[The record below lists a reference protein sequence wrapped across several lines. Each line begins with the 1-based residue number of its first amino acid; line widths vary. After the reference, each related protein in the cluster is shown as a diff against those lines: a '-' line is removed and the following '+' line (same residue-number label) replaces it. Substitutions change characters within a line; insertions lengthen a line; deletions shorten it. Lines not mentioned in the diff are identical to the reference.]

1 MKKIEDYQLQMYV
14 DNELSQSEMKKVQE
28 FINTNSEAKSKVDN
42 YKKINNL
49 VIENFRS
56 LETEEIQK
64 KTIDLLLKEDISI
77 INKIL
82 NYRIKLLPA
91 FASFAVVLLITIFSY
106 NSFIIDISKET
117 KNLNASSKSLIINEL
132 KSIIGEQEITSLVS
146 TLQNKDIK
154 FKLINEFKNNSG
166 NNCKEFRFFDFRI
179 KDLNIDEAIFCNDG
193 FGNEKLIKINFF
205 KGKLKQT

>member
-82 NYRIKLLPA
+82 NYRIKLVPA

-117 KNLNASSKSLIINEL
+117 KNLNARSKSLIINEL

>member
-28 FINTNSEAKSKVDN
+28 FIDTNSEAKSKVDN

-56 LETEEIQK
+56 LKTEEIQK

-82 NYRIKLLPA
+82 NYRIKLVPA

-117 KNLNASSKSLIINEL
+117 KNLNARSKSLIIHEL

>member
-14 DNELSQSEMKKVQE
+14 DNELSQSEMKKVQD
-28 FINTNSEAKSKVDN
+28 FIDTNSEAKSKVDN

-64 KTIDLLLKEDISI
+64 KTIDLLLKENISI

-82 NYRIKLLPA
+82 NYRIKLVPA

-117 KNLNASSKSLIINEL
+117 KNLNARSKSLIIHEL

-179 KDLNIDEAIFCNDG
+179 KDLNIEEAIFCNDG

>member
-14 DNELSQSEMKKVQE
+14 DNELSQSEMKKIRE
-28 FINTNSEAKSKVDN
+28 FIDTNSEAKSKVDN

-82 NYRIKLLPA
+82 NYRIKLVPA
-91 FASFAVVLLITIFSY
+91 FASFAVVLLITVFFY

-117 KNLNASSKSLIINEL
+117 KNLNARSKSLIIHEL

>member
-28 FINTNSEAKSKVDN
+28 FIDTNSEAKSKVDN

-82 NYRIKLLPA
+82 NYRIKLVPA

-117 KNLNASSKSLIINEL
+117 KNLNARSKSLIINEL

>member
-28 FINTNSEAKSKVDN
+28 FIDTNSEAKSKVDN

-82 NYRIKLLPA
+82 NYRIKLVPA

>member
-28 FINTNSEAKSKVDN
+28 FIDTNSEAKSKVDN

-82 NYRIKLLPA
+82 NYRIKLVPA

-106 NSFIIDISKET
+106 NSFIIDISKEI
-117 KNLNASSKSLIINEL
+117 KNLNARSKSLIIHEL

>member
-14 DNELSQSEMKKVQE
+14 DNELSQSEMKKIRE
-28 FINTNSEAKSKVDN
+28 FIDTNSEAKSKVDN

-82 NYRIKLLPA
+82 NYRIKLVPA

-117 KNLNASSKSLIINEL
+117 KNLNARSKSLIIHEL

>member
-14 DNELSQSEMKKVQE
+14 DNELSQSEMKKVQD
-28 FINTNSEAKSKVDN
+28 FIDTNSEAKSKVDN

-82 NYRIKLLPA
+82 NYRIKLVPA

-117 KNLNASSKSLIINEL
+117 KNLNARSKSLIIHEL

>member
-28 FINTNSEAKSKVDN
+28 FIDTNSEAKSKVDN

-64 KTIDLLLKEDISI
+64 KTIDLLLKENISI

-82 NYRIKLLPA
+82 NYRIKLVPA

-117 KNLNASSKSLIINEL
+117 KNLNARSKSLIIHEL

>member
-14 DNELSQSEMKKVQE
+14 DNELSQSEMKKIRE
-28 FINTNSEAKSKVDN
+28 FIDTNSEAKSKVDN

-82 NYRIKLLPA
+82 NYRIKLVPA
-91 FASFAVVLLITIFSY
+91 FASFAVVLLITVFSY

-117 KNLNASSKSLIINEL
+117 KNLNARSKSLIIHEL

>member
-28 FINTNSEAKSKVDN
+28 FIDTNSEAKSKVDN

-82 NYRIKLLPA
+82 NYRIKLVPA

-117 KNLNASSKSLIINEL
+117 KNLNAKSKSLIIHEL

>member
-28 FINTNSEAKSKVDN
+28 FIDTNSEAKSKVDN

-82 NYRIKLLPA
+82 NYRIKLVPA

-117 KNLNASSKSLIINEL
+117 KNLNARSKSLIIHEL

-179 KDLNIDEAIFCNDG
+179 KDLNIEEAIFCNDG

>member
-28 FINTNSEAKSKVDN
+28 FIDTNSEAKSKVDN

-82 NYRIKLLPA
+82 NYRIKLVPA
-91 FASFAVVLLITIFSY
+91 FASFAVVLLITIF
-106 NSFIIDISKET
+106 
-117 KNLNASSKSLIINEL
+117 LL
-132 KSIIGEQEITSLVS
+132 
-146 TLQNKDIK
+146 
-154 FKLINEFKNNSG
+154 
-166 NNCKEFRFFDFRI
+166 
-179 KDLNIDEAIFCNDG
+179 
-193 FGNEKLIKINFF
+193 
-205 KGKLKQT
+205 

>member
-14 DNELSQSEMKKVQE
+14 DNELSQSEKKKVQE
-28 FINTNSEAKSKVDN
+28 FIDTNSEAKSKVDN

-82 NYRIKLLPA
+82 NYRIKLVPA

-117 KNLNASSKSLIINEL
+117 KNLNARSKSLIIHEL

>member
-28 FINTNSEAKSKVDN
+28 FIDTNSEAKSKVDN

-82 NYRIKLLPA
+82 NYRIKLVPA

-117 KNLNASSKSLIINEL
+117 KNLNARSKSLIIHEL

>member
-28 FINTNSEAKSKVDN
+28 FIDTNSEAKSKVDN

-82 NYRIKLLPA
+82 NYRIKLVPA
-91 FASFAVVLLITIFSY
+91 FASFAVVLLITISSRILRGCLTLLR
-106 NSFIIDISKET
+106 NSKS
-117 KNLNASSKSLIINEL
+117 SSKPLC
-132 KSIIGEQEITSLVS
+132 K
-146 TLQNKDIK
+146 TL
-154 FKLINEFKNNSG
+154 L
-166 NNCKEFRFFDFRI
+166 
-179 KDLNIDEAIFCNDG
+179 
-193 FGNEKLIKINFF
+193 
-205 KGKLKQT
+205 

>member
-28 FINTNSEAKSKVDN
+28 FIDTNSEAKSKVDN

-82 NYRIKLLPA
+82 NYRIKLVPA
-91 FASFAVVLLITIFSY
+91 FASFAVVLLITVFFY

-117 KNLNASSKSLIINEL
+117 KNLNARSKSLIIHEL

>member
-28 FINTNSEAKSKVDN
+28 FIDTNSEAKSKVDN

-82 NYRIKLLPA
+82 NYRIKLVPA

-117 KNLNASSKSLIINEL
+117 KNLNARSKSLIIHEL

-193 FGNEKLIKINFF
+193 FGNEKPIKINFF

>member
-28 FINTNSEAKSKVDN
+28 FIDTNSEAKSKVDN

-82 NYRIKLLPA
+82 NYRIKLVPA

-106 NSFIIDISKET
+106 NFFIINISKET
-117 KNLNASSKSLIINEL
+117 KNLNAKSKSLIIHEL

>member
-28 FINTNSEAKSKVDN
+28 FIDTNSEAKSKVDN

-82 NYRIKLLPA
+82 NYRIKLVPA

-106 NSFIIDISKET
+106 NFFIINISKET
-117 KNLNASSKSLIINEL
+117 KNLNASSKSLIIDEL

>member
-1 MKKIEDYQLQMYV
+1 MNFHKV
-14 DNELSQSEMKKVQE
+14 KKVQE
-28 FINTNSEAKSKVDN
+28 FIDTNSEAKSKVDN

-82 NYRIKLLPA
+82 NYRIKLVPA

-106 NSFIIDISKET
+106 NFFIINISKET
-117 KNLNASSKSLIINEL
+117 KNLNASSKSLIIDEL

>member
-14 DNELSQSEMKKVQE
+14 DNELSQSEMKKVQD
-28 FINTNSEAKSKVDN
+28 FIDTNSEAKSKVDN

-64 KTIDLLLKEDISI
+64 KTIDLLLKENISI

-82 NYRIKLLPA
+82 NYRIKLVPA

-117 KNLNASSKSLIINEL
+117 KNLNARSKSLIIHEL

>member
-28 FINTNSEAKSKVDN
+28 FIDTNSEAKSKVDN

-82 NYRIKLLPA
+82 NYRIKLVPA

-117 KNLNASSKSLIINEL
+117 KNLNARSKSLIIHEL

-146 TLQNKDIK
+146 TLRNKDIK

>member
-28 FINTNSEAKSKVDN
+28 FIDTNSEAKSKVNN

-82 NYRIKLLPA
+82 NYRIKLVPA

-117 KNLNASSKSLIINEL
+117 KNLNARSKSLIINEL

>member
-1 MKKIEDYQLQMYV
+1 MYV

-28 FINTNSEAKSKVDN
+28 FIDTNSEAKSKVDN

-82 NYRIKLLPA
+82 NYRIKLVPA

-117 KNLNASSKSLIINEL
+117 KNLNARSKSLIIHEL

>member
-28 FINTNSEAKSKVDN
+28 FIDTNSEAKSKVDN

-82 NYRIKLLPA
+82 NYRIKLVPA

-117 KNLNASSKSLIINEL
+117 KNLNASSKSLIIDEL

>member
-82 NYRIKLLPA
+82 NYRIKLVPA

>member
-1 MKKIEDYQLQMYV
+1 MISY
-14 DNELSQSEMKKVQE
+14 
-28 FINTNSEAKSKVDN
+28 
-42 YKKINNL
+42 
-49 VIENFRS
+49 NFF
-56 LETEEIQK
+56 
-64 KTIDLLLKEDISI
+64 I
-77 INKIL
+77 IN
-82 NYRIKLLPA
+82 
-91 FASFAVVLLITIFSY
+91 
-106 NSFIIDISKET
+106 ISKET
-117 KNLNASSKSLIINEL
+117 KNLNASSKSLIIDEL

>member
-28 FINTNSEAKSKVDN
+28 FIDTNSEAKSKVDN

-56 LETEEIQK
+56 LETAEIQK

-82 NYRIKLLPA
+82 NYRIKLVPA

-106 NSFIIDISKET
+106 NFFIINISKET
-117 KNLNASSKSLIINEL
+117 KNLNASSKSLIIDEL

>member
-28 FINTNSEAKSKVDN
+28 FIDTNSEAKSKVDN

-82 NYRIKLLPA
+82 NYRIKLVPA

-106 NSFIIDISKET
+106 NSFIINISKET
-117 KNLNASSKSLIINEL
+117 KNLNAKSKSLIIE
-132 KSIIGEQEITSLVS
+132 
-146 TLQNKDIK
+146 
-154 FKLINEFKNNSG
+154 
-166 NNCKEFRFFDFRI
+166 
-179 KDLNIDEAIFCNDG
+179 
-193 FGNEKLIKINFF
+193 
-205 KGKLKQT
+205 

>member
-28 FINTNSEAKSKVDN
+28 FIDTNSEAKSKVDN

-82 NYRIKLLPA
+82 NYRIKLVPA

-117 KNLNASSKSLIINEL
+117 KNLNASSKSLIIHEL

>member
-82 NYRIKLLPA
+82 NYRIKLVPA

-117 KNLNASSKSLIINEL
+117 KNLNARSKSLIIHEL